1 MSSKPKVVVVIPAR
15 WDSTRFPGKPLAK
28 ILDKPMIQWVVESVN
43 KAHSVSEIIVATDD
57 ERIHKTVLNFGCRA
71 QMTDKNHPSGSDRIA
86 QVVAGMSCDIVVNI
100 QGDEPLVSPEDIEK
114 SINSILSNSS
124 VQIATLKIKINSL
137 DEFLDPNIVKVVT
150 NQKDFALYFSR
161 SPIPY
166 DRDGPANN
174 SLSKNQL
181 YGYKHVGLYAYTRT
195 FLLEY
200 SKWGKSLLEET
211 EKLEQ
216 LRILE
221 RGIPIKVEETTN
233 DSIGVDCP
241 EDVIKVENI
250 IRKMIKN

>member
-1 MSSKPKVVVVIPAR
+1 MSSEPKVIAVIPAR

-28 ILDKPMIQWVVESVN
+28 IIDKPMIQWVVESVN
-43 KAHSVSEIIVATDD
+43 NVQSISDVIVATDD
-57 ERIHKTVLNFGCRA
+57 KRIYTTVIDFGGRA
-71 QMTDKNHPSGSDRIA
+71 EMTDKSHPSGSDRIA

-100 QGDEPLVSPEDIEK
+100 QGDEPLVSPEDIDK
-114 SINSILSNSS
+114 GINSILSDSS
-124 VQIATLKIKINSL
+124 IQIATLKIKINSL

-150 NQKDFALYFSR
+150 NQNNLALYFSR
-161 SPIPY
+161 SPIPF
-166 DRDGPANN
+166 DRDAPANIKPSTN
-174 SLSKNQL
+174 HL

-195 FLLEY
+195 FLLEF
-200 SKWGKSLLEET
+200 SKWEKSLLEET

-250 IRKMIKN
+250 LRKMIKN